1 MVFHEPISW
10 ETMIKSIKKNEEVC
24 AVIKPYFLNL
34 SDFFLMKTNTF
45 ILIVTVYSL
54 LLGLPAIVAPM
65 MASDYFG
72 QASPNAN
79 ELSLFNFLGGYQL
92 AMGYLGYVAY
102 RSTDKATRRGWLLSI
117 VFLTVLAEIVYFY
130 NLNVRH
136 MVPHKTLVMDMGIW
150 AIMAIGAL
158 YFWNKEK

>member
-1 MVFHEPISW
+1 
-10 ETMIKSIKKNEEVC
+10 
-24 AVIKPYFLNL
+24 
-34 SDFFLMKTNTF
+34 MKTNTF
-45 ILIVTVYSL
+45 LVIVTLYSL
-54 LLGLPAIVAPM
+54 LLGLPAIVAPI
-65 MASDYFG
+65 MASEYFG
-72 QASPNAN
+72 QVSPNAN

-117 VFLTVLAEIVYFY
+117 VFLTVLAEVVYYY

-136 MVPHKTLVMDMGIW
+136 MAPHKTIAMDMGIW
-150 AIMAIGAL
+150 AVMAIGAL

>member
-1 MVFHEPISW
+1 
-10 ETMIKSIKKNEEVC
+10 
-24 AVIKPYFLNL
+24 
-34 SDFFLMKTNTF
+34 MKTNTY
-45 ILIVTVYSL
+45 ILIVAVYSL
-54 LLGLPAIVAPM
+54 LLGLPAVVAPM

-92 AMGYLGYVAY
+92 AMSYLGYVAY
-102 RSTDKATRRGWLLSI
+102 RSTDKATRQAWLLS
-117 VFLTVLAEIVYFY
+117 VTFLTFFALIVYTY

-136 MVPHKTLVMDMGIW
+136 MIPHKTIVMDMGIW
-150 AIMAIGAL
+150 AIMGLSAL